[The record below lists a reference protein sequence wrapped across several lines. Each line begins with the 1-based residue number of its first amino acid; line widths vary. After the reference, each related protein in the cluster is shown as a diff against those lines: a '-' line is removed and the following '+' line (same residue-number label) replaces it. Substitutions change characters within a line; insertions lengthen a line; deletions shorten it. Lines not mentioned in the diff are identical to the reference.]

1 MMQLHSSKAIV
12 ADYSLPAMRDI
23 IKGIDDWI
31 GIVGLCVTLILPIVS
46 SAGTVV
52 CTPLALIS
60 AGII

>member
-12 ADYSLPAMRDI
+12 GDYSLPAMRDI
-23 IKGIDDWI
+23 IKGIDDGV
-31 GIVGLCVTLILPIVS
+31 GIAGLCVTLIPPIVS
-46 SAGTVV
+46 NAGTVV